1 MEKAFDKKDLVAKL
15 EAKGLPVVEG
25 LAKVVVESVLD
36 WCVESVVMSES
47 KYDDFA
53 MPVIVALKPF
63 IMKEL
68 DKIDGVIQA

>member
-15 EAKGLPVVEG
+15 EAKGLPVVED
-25 LAKVVVESVLD
+25 LAKMVVESVLD
-36 WCVESVVMSES
+36 WVSESVVVSEG

-53 MPVIVALKPF
+53 LPVILALKPF

-68 DKIDGVIQA
+68 DKIDGKVEA